1 MLRREKNLCC
11 HFARLANMRLEAY
24 RMKFQSAL
32 VSNRHCECLIT
43 LVSYHSGGQ
52 GNSVGA
58 ELPAALETTRATKI
72 HSCLAAHFRG
82 RETTLECFRQI
93 VFLPQTEACS
103 FFSIDLLCVFTVRRI
118 SRLLCVFT
126 VHSTVRLIIAR
137 LIIVRPLP
145 HIIRHSEEVGIII
158 VLLIAQHLVL
168 IVRPNPRSIW
178 LRSTIKLI
186 IAIIVAIDDARIAR
200 SFSWIVLAV
209 M

>member
-158 VLLIAQHLVL
+158 VLLAPFAHQSSHQPRHILHPCVTQMQRMQGPALSEPAHLCHVL
-168 IVRPNPRSIW
+168 A
-178 LRSTIKLI
+178 TIKKQ
-186 IAIIVAIDDARIAR
+186 RR
-200 SFSWIVLAV
+200 Q
-209 M
+209 